1 MGSTAM
7 VDPVP
12 PVRSLGQQL
21 EALDRYLHRLGSLL
35 VCYSGGV
42 DSALLL
48 ALAHRALGPKAIGL
62 LAVSPSLAP
71 GERTEAQ
78 QTARGIGADL
88 RLVETRELADPCYA
102 SNGPDRCFHCK
113 SELYRI
119 AHEKRREWQ
128 LEAIANGTNADD
140 LGDYRPGLEA
150 GRKAGILSPFLEL
163 GWTKADI
170 RAAANHLG
178 LGVWDKPAAACLA
191 SRVPYGT
198 PITAELL
205 GRIASFEHALRALG
219 FRQVRARVH
228 GDLARVELELG
239 ELGRTAEPE
248 LCRRMVEAGHAAGFR
263 YVTLDLAGY
272 RQGSH
277 NEALPEGR
285 LLGRM

>member
-191 SRVPYGT
+191 LPLPPSCSAESPPSSTRCARLASGRSEPGCMGIWLAWSSSSASSGARPSRSSAGGWSRPDM
-198 PITAELL
+198 
-205 GRIASFEHALRALG
+205 RRASA
-219 FRQVRARVH
+219 
-228 GDLARVELELG
+228 
-239 ELGRTAEPE
+239 T
-248 LCRRMVEAGHAAGFR
+248 
-263 YVTLDLAGY
+263 
-272 RQGSH
+272 
-277 NEALPEGR
+277 
-285 LLGRM
+285 